1 MKLTNQLVQEMNLM
15 EMRKTIGGG
24 ATGGRVFT
32 ERAVVNV
39 VRAVDYTYKGYEFY
53 QKYQNQ
59 AHKPNM
65 PYKHTFNGHPH

>member
-53 QKYQNQ
+53 
-59 AHKPNM
+59 
-65 PYKHTFNGHPH
+65 